1 MGVQTY
7 INRHGQNKWSHVSP
21 GFICFSSFSSLAC
34 MPEMCLICEVA
45 LVSPCN
51 ADTGSRDSHHNEFTD
66 FNLDQIPGWAFDRIE
81 GMSRMYRSDFRAR
94 SKAVNLCGWE
104 WSVDEIPTRI
114 SPLSQINYHLSKNN
128 VDFFLPTPTNI
139 YALVL
144 VTAIFL
150 SKENLPVCEVYRSGW
165 VSTMPCFNRPLH
177 AKKQNTSKAQA
188 ISVASNKSLLT
199 AWVQQ
204 TPT

>member
-34 MPEMCLICEVA
+34 MPEMCLICEVE

-128 VDFFLPTPTNI
+128 VDFFYPHLSSSFSYGYLSFRRESTRVRGTQEWMSKHN
-139 YALVL
+139 AL
-144 VTAIFL
+144 F
-150 SKENLPVCEVYRSGW
+150 
-165 VSTMPCFNRPLH
+165 
-177 AKKQNTSKAQA
+177 
-188 ISVASNKSLLT
+188 
-199 AWVQQ
+199 
-204 TPT
+204 